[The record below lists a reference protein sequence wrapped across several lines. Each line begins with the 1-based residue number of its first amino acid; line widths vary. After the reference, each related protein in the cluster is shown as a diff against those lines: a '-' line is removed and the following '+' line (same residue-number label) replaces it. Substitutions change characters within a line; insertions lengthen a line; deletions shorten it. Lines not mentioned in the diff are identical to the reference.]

1 MRDYR
6 LYRLDPRSGH
16 FTGVEEMQAADNV
29 EAVRLSNQLGL
40 EVPTELWCGG
50 HKVAR
55 FDARPE
61 QAATAPQY

>member
-1 MRDYR
+1 MPHYR

-16 FTGVEEMQAADNV
+16 FTGVDEMSAANDV
-29 EAVRLSNQLGL
+29 EAIGLTTRRHL

-61 QAATAPQY
+61 EAARPPLF